1 MTAET
6 GDAGYCWKRL
16 EHCTVVGVA
25 ESIANL
31 EKRIDQ
37 LRAEVRRAAMSGDRA
52 RARALRAELRE
63 AERAWDDAIA
73 EVERKAAP
81 VEVEPVT
88 PKQAG
93 PLLPIREQVHQA
105 LTLLSVPAAPKLI
118 VAVHEAFFAGQM
130 LGTRLTSL
138 RRDEERSFRSAP
150 YSRPYYI
157 CSALTADLLS
167 AARGLLAI
175 STWPMSRRIIGPLS
189 PRVDF
194 LTAAIAVAEHISRI
208 PDPAPAATRL
218 LWRFAANIPGA
229 AEGFDAMEPASVAR
243 AAEAELAVH
252 LDADTSLREQAGQR
266 ARSQLSDVEQLFG
279 SRLRAVPGT
288 SGGAR
293 EAE

>member
-1 MTAET
+1 M
-6 GDAGYCWKRL
+6 
-16 EHCTVVGVA
+16 A